1 MKIKVI
7 EPAQV
12 GTKYS
17 FLREEEQ
24 KKLIGGGEDCL
35 PYSKKP
41 CYWYITCGTPPTEL
55 SQDGPAYS
63 STDSGTTCSDYY
75 TKKEWCIWR

>member
-7 EPAQV
+7 ELAQV
-12 GTKYS
+12 PTKYS

-24 KKLIGGGEDCL
+24 KNLMGGDNCT

-41 CYWYITCGTPPTEL
+41 CYWYITCGVPPTEL

-63 STDSGTTCSDYY
+63 TDGGTTCSDYY
-75 TKKEWCIWR
+75 TDKEWCIRR